1 MKRLK
6 TLLHSGLIGI
16 SIGMICL
23 AVKVLL
29 SLNNQ
34 RIGIEKAQLSFI
46 SILIWLVVSFLIGLS
61 FNLSSW
67 IFDNDKWSLREQ
79 IIINFFVCFVAWILF
94 YFLLNDLSYTWQ
106 SFGIAVLNFVVVY
119 VIAYGR
125 YLYNLWLDIKHINE
139 QLKKKGWSICLI
151 F

>member
-23 AVKVLL
+23 AVNVLL

-46 SILIWLVVSFLIGLS
+46 SFLIWLV
-61 FNLSSW
+61 
-67 IFDNDKWSLREQ
+67 
-79 IIINFFVCFVAWILF
+79 A
-94 YFLLNDLSYTWQ
+94 
-106 SFGIAVLNFVVVY
+106 
-119 VIAYGR
+119 
-125 YLYNLWLDIKHINE
+125 
-139 QLKKKGWSICLI
+139 
-151 F
+151 

>member
-23 AVKVLL
+23 AVNVLL

-46 SILIWLVVSFLIGLS
+46 SFLIWLVVSFLIGLS
-61 FNLSSW
+61 FNLSL
-67 IFDNDKWSLREQ
+67 SL
-79 IIINFFVCFVAWILF
+79 I
-94 YFLLNDLSYTWQ
+94 
-106 SFGIAVLNFVVVY
+106 
-119 VIAYGR
+119 
-125 YLYNLWLDIKHINE
+125 HI
-139 QLKKKGWSICLI
+139 
-151 F
+151 